1 MDFLGFSSMG
11 EAQYPDP
18 LATALSS
25 PRAVWMETLG
35 RVEGETDT
43 WAAVVVPVSQ
53 GAGRAH

>member
-1 MDFLGFSSMG
+1 MG